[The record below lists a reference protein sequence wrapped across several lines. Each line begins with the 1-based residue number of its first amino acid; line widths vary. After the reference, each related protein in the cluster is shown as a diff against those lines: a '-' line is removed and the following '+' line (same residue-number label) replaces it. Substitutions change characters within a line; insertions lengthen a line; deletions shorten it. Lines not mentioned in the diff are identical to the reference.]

1 MTFHVVD
8 GGWNEIQSVMNI
20 DCQINLEILSTGFK
34 IGIVNRRVVA
44 LLLFSLPS
52 TRQRNVKNRRK
63 IYGQQQF
70 FNSFYFFEKK

>member
-52 TRQRNVKNRRK
+52 TSQRNVKNHRK